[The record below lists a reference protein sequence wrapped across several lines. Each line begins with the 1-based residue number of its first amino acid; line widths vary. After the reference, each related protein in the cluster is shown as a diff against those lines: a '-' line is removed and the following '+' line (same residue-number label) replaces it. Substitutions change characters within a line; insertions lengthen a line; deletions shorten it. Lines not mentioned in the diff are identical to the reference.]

1 MNVFTLKVHLN
12 GNTAC
17 PLWEYADA
25 CDSSILSSVGDIS
38 ITMVDPE
45 QGSQDCLFWTTETH
59 GKKYDS

>member
-1 MNVFTLKVHLN
+1 M
-12 GNTAC
+12 AC

-45 QGSQDCLFWTTETH
+45 QALRTAYSGLAKQAALTTVDEVI
-59 GKKYDS
+59 